1 MAICK
6 YCQQEMNGAAGC
18 VKMPVRTI
26 EGNLDPIPYGSE
38 QQHPPAESGQHHHG
52 VLLGSPPRCHDC
64 DVLPGHYHHPGC
76 DWEECP
82 RCHGQ
87 LIGCDCDPKAV
98 AADEEDL

>member
-38 QQHPPAESGQHHHG
+38 QQHPPAASGQHHHG

-64 DVLPGHYHHPGC
+64 DVLAGHYHHPGC

-87 LIGCDCDPKAV
+87 LIGCDCDPKTI